1 MVNETQVV
9 FGSIVCCVLLFVAII
24 LFAVSWS
31 VLDPLEM
38 GLNRNDLAKSLERES
53 YDSGRYFLGL
63 GHSFVKYPR
72 DLIIIDF
79 STDADSGGP
88 PLQAGTADG
97 QSITLEVSLY
107 YRLKFDQLYNL
118 YSKFEEKY
126 EPQLIRIAQSTIKN
140 TAVKFSTEDYF
151 SNRNDIRELMKE
163 DLIKA
168 FSEQA
173 FAEVHFIQ
181 LRGMGLPQQFEDR
194 LIDLEVVVQE
204 QTKAVFDKE
213 VAIVEA
219 QTQVIE
225 AAAQGQIT
233 EILGQAKA
241 DSLLIREQGVAN
253 GTSLIVGIETE
264 TYDLLREELGFTNEQ
279 LQNYLFYTR
288 KLSTAKAND
297 RLLVGLAGGGDA
309 SVLVGSN

>member
-1 MVNETQVV
+1 M
-9 FGSIVCCVLLFVAII
+9 
-24 LFAVSWS
+24 
-31 VLDPLEM
+31 
-38 GLNRNDLAKSLERES
+38 
-53 YDSGRYFLGL
+53 
-63 GHSFVKYPR
+63 
-72 DLIIIDF
+72 
-79 STDADSGGP
+79 
-88 PLQAGTADG
+88 
-97 QSITLEVSLY
+97 SLY

-264 TYDLLREELGFTNEQ
+264 VYI
-279 LQNYLFYTR
+279 
-288 KLSTAKAND
+288 
-297 RLLVGLAGGGDA
+297 
-309 SVLVGSN
+309 